1 MDLKNEAA
9 QLAYTFIVDNMSIGL
24 GDGSTVQCLA
34 GFIINGIKDGLKV
47 NVYTSSVRTMD
58 FLHKAGI
65 TVSDI
70 SNTDSLDMY
79 FDGCD
84 QVDNHLNA
92 LKSGAGIHTSEKLL
106 AAMARKFIIMADAS
120 KFVSKLDIKFPLVL
134 ETLPQATN
142 FVFKEMQTLYRD
154 ASLSIRKSP
163 ENVGENVITINN
175 NYLIDCWFAEW
186 PDPGIV
192 QIQTEKIVGV
202 VEISLFYNMV
212 DEAIIAGKEG
222 VARYKRQNHLIR
234 LMEPT

>member
-9 QLAYTFIVDNMSIGL
+9 RVAYTFIANNMSIGL
-24 GDGSTVQCLA
+24 GDGSTVRCLA
-34 GFIINGIKDGLKV
+34 GFVSNGMKAGRKL
-47 NVYTSSVRTMD
+47 NVYTSSVHTRD
-58 FLHKAGI
+58 FLHEAGI

-70 SNTDSLDMY
+70 SSTDSLDLY

-84 QVDNHLNA
+84 QVDDHLNA

-106 AAMARKFIIMADAS
+106 AAMARKFIIIADAS

-134 ETLPQATN
+134 EVLPQATK
-142 FVFKEMQTLYRD
+142 FVLKEMQTLYCD

-163 ENVGENVITINN
+163 DDVGENAITVNR
-175 NYLIDCWFAEW
+175 NYLIDCRFAEW

-192 QIQTEKIVGV
+192 QIQSKNIIGV

-212 DEAIIAGKEG
+212 NEAIIAGKEG
-222 VARYKRQNHLIR
+222 IVRYERKNHLVR
-234 LMEPT
+234 LMEPK